1 MDKST
6 HPKPRESKLIVKKH
20 RILNLIF
27 REKHCSRFYLA
38 RKLNINASM
47 VGNYVEE
54 FLKKGLLLEDYVGT
68 TRRGRTPV
76 PVRLNPEYGHFLGL
90 DFEALRIRTV
100 LTDFA
105 GEILAE
111 KEIPLWPG
119 INRPAVLDAILS
131 AAKQTA
137 KQAGMGRLLAVGI
150 AAPGQVD
157 CLRGLILRYELL
169 PDFLEVPLRDHFQAH
184 FDCPVFV
191 EDNIRALTL
200 AELLRGAGRGYRHF
214 LCLVVRSGLGVGLVI
229 NGRIYAGANGMA
241 GEVGYTVFPQND
253 HPRTMT
259 ELVSAKGIVG
269 QALRILKGARKT
281 ALRQSLLEM
290 ADNLSLSDI
299 VAAAEAGEE
308 RMRQMLEKVGQNLG
322 LVTANLANLFA
333 PEKIILAGEVPSCC
347 TLVRHALE
355 QGFRRH
361 TLAQI
366 SKDTVLADGN
376 LTGFAGAMGAA
387 YLGFLRTFP
396 EEENTLG
403 EPFPHDAGK
412 AGGP

>member
-1 MDKST
+1 M
-6 HPKPRESKLIVKKH
+6 HPRPRESKLIAKKH

-47 VGNYVEE
+47 IGNYVEE
-54 FLKKGLLLEDYVGT
+54 FLKKGLLLEDYAGP
-68 TRRGRTPV
+68 TRRGRSPV
-76 PVRLNPEYGHFLGL
+76 PVRLNPDYGSFLGL

-119 INRPAVLDAILS
+119 IGRTDVLDAVLS

-137 KQAGMGRLLAVGI
+137 QQAGTRRLWAVGI

-157 CLRGLILRYELL
+157 CLQGLILRYELL

-184 FDCPVFV
+184 FDCPIFV

-200 AELLRGAGRGYRHF
+200 AELLRGAGRGHRHF
-214 LCLVVRSGLGVGLVI
+214 LCLVIRSGLGVGIVI

-241 GEVGYTVFPQND
+241 GEVGYTVFPQNAQA
-253 HPRTMT
+253 RTMT

-269 QALRILKGARKT
+269 QALRFLKTARKT

-290 ADNLSLSDI
+290 ADNLTLSDI
-299 VAAAEAGEE
+299 VAAAESGDG
-308 RMRQMLEKVGQNLG
+308 RLRHLLEKVGQTLG

-333 PEKIILAGEVPSCC
+333 PEKIILMGEVPSCC
-347 TLVRHALE
+347 AFVRHELE

-361 TLAQI
+361 TLIQI
-366 SKDTVLADGN
+366 LKDMVLADGN

-387 YLGFLRTFP
+387 YLGFMKTFP
-396 EEENTLG
+396 EEENISG
-403 EPFPHDAGK
+403 EPSTNVA
-412 AGGP
+412 AMTGGP